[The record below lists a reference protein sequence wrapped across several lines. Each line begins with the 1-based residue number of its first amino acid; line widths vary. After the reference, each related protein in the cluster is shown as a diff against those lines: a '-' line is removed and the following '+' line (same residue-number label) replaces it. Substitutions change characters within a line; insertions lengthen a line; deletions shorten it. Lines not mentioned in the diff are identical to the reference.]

1 MSTYE
6 KLVDEIPYDYLDEKQ
21 KEIADLIGISA
32 YRTLVK
38 KFGGE
43 ALYIVKAE
51 TIVQDYR
58 NKRIKEK
65 FNGGNYKELA
75 KEFDLTE
82 RYVRKIV
89 NRMLKGDN
97 K

>member
-6 KLVDEIPYDYLDEKQ
+6 KLLDEIPYEYLDEKQ
-21 KEIADLIGISA
+21 REIADLVGISA

-38 KFGGE
+38 NFGGE

-51 TIVQDYR
+51 TIAQDYR
-58 NKRIKEK
+58 NKRITEK

-75 KEFDLTE
+75 KEFDLSE